1 MNHFN
6 LVTHIEAPT
15 SFNCGWVY
23 KIVAML
29 HATIKADYFSEKV
42 IIYLD
47 S

>member
-6 LVTHIEAPT
+6 LVIHIEAPT

-23 KIVAML
+23 MIVAML
-29 HATIKADYFSEKV
+29 HVTIKADYSSDKV
-42 IIYLD
+42 IIYLV